1 MKFQQSWTSVIVTYT
16 LEDIR
21 KRLNLVTE
29 CSKAPIEHS
38 DTLRIGLEDCLFAYF
53 DFNYTKTI
61 IQLNFN
67 NHGLQ

>member
-1 MKFQQSWTSVIVTYT
+1 MKFRNTWIIANVSYT

-38 DTLRIGLEDCLFAYF
+38 DTLRICLEDMLLAYF
-53 DFNYTKTI
+53 TFKCTKSM
-61 IQLNFN
+61 IQ
-67 NHGLQ
+67 